1 MHRRIAL
8 VVAFV
13 AANLMACCC
22 GGFGRQ
28 TPPNQDAVANGGQDD
43 KTQKHLTPDQPAVI
57 GNVRLRLLVG
67 KIERITYFDK
77 TFKEVLERKDGPQL
91 RIIVSIENTSKD
103 KIESYSPWSKL
114 SLTADKIRATVKD
127 EHGNTY
133 KLTLQT
139 MIGMVPIG
147 QLDEVT
153 RIDPGRKIEDV
164 LVFERPLDS
173 AKEFTLELP
182 GGNIGRRGEKAVY
195 RFQRTWLEK

>member
-8 VVAFV
+8 TIAFV

-28 TPPNQDAVANGGQDD
+28 TPPNQDVVANGGQADQ
-43 KTQKHLTPDQPAVI
+43 TQKHLTPDQPAVI
-57 GNVRLRLLVG
+57 GNVKLQLLVG
-67 KIERITYFDK
+67 KIERITYFYK
-77 TFKEVLERKDGPQL
+77 TFNEVQEGKGGPQL
-91 RIIVSIENTSKD
+91 RLIVSIENTSKD
-103 KIESYSPWSKL
+103 KIESYSPWS
-114 SLTADKIRATVKD
+114 SLALVADKTRAAVKD

-139 MIGMVPIG
+139 QFNLAPIG

-182 GGNIGRRGEKAVY
+182 GGNIGRRGEKAVH
-195 RFQRTWLEK
+195 RFTRTWLEK